1 MEKIGL
7 SLLIILLVMAVI
19 LPACTTSTTESTEAF
34 CDSLQELAAAWA
46 NVESIDANT
55 SVDQVRQYEEELR
68 TAWDNMINARAD
80 LEYARFQEFEAA
92 YRELADSLGQISGD
106 VTVAEALPSVQAATT
121 TFEAELTEIRTTV
134 CDFSPT
140 ATP

>member
-1 MEKIGL
+1 MKKLIIFI
-7 SLLIILLVMAVI
+7 IILLVMAGYCRLVL
-19 LPACTTSTTESTEAF
+19 LPQLKVLRLFAIVYRN
-34 CDSLQELAAAWA
+34 WRPA